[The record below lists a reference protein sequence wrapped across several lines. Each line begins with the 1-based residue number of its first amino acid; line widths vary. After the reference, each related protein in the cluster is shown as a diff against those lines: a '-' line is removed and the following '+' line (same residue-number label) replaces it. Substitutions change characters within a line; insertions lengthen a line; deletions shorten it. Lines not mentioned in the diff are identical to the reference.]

1 MKIIQ
6 KHLAI
11 ILWVAALVVMAGA
24 VLYFE
29 SDLLWKVQQKNL
41 FLNSSLF
48 LKEQLVV
55 PGGLLTWV
63 STWFTQFLYY
73 PWLGMLM
80 LCGWWLA
87 LMAIVKRAFC
97 ISDRWAILMLIP
109 VALLLLT
116 NMDMGYW
123 LYILKLRGHF
133 FVSTI
138 GTTAVAALLWGFRC
152 VPEKYYLRT
161 LTIFVVCALGYP
173 LMGIYGLAATLLMG
187 IWSWRLSSRKA
198 EASIRVQPC
207 RVSRPMAV
215 I

>member
-87 LMAIVKRAFC
+87 LMGIVKRAFELPC
-97 ISDRWAILMLIP
+97 ADPDYHRQFMRSYNIP
-109 VALLLLT
+109 EFMRGPVTIAPQSFA
-116 NMDMGYW
+116 DV
-123 LYILKLRGHF
+123 LKGEGEP
-133 FVSTI
+133 V
-138 GTTAVAALLWGFRC
+138 
-152 VPEKYYLRT
+152 KY
-161 LTIFVVCALGYP
+161 VQK
-173 LMGIYGLAATLLMG
+173 
-187 IWSWRLSSRKA
+187 LSK
-198 EASIRVQPC
+198 
-207 RVSRPMAV
+207 
-215 I
+215 

>member
-11 ILWVAALVVMAGA
+11 ILWVAALVVMAGS

-87 LMAIVKRAFC
+87 LMAIVKRA
-97 ISDRWAILMLIP
+97 L
-109 VALLLLT
+109 
-116 NMDMGYW
+116 
-123 LYILKLRGHF
+123 
-133 FVSTI
+133 
-138 GTTAVAALLWGFRC
+138 
-152 VPEKYYLRT
+152 
-161 LTIFVVCALGYP
+161 
-173 LMGIYGLAATLLMG
+173 
-187 IWSWRLSSRKA
+187 
-198 EASIRVQPC
+198 
-207 RVSRPMAV
+207 
-215 I
+215 